1 MVLEEYRCGAMLVL
15 NPPVLCSLCS
25 LLPEAERRTG
35 HETEAEFLVGAFR
48 VCHDRRDIQGAAENA
63 RSREKTGLKAHE
75 GDEDLV
81 DYYYLVMHPNTQH
94 GLDLRRSDGKR
105 FRLEACPKL
114 KERFSQSFQ
123 YAQPMESKSPMTEAP
138 SRTLTIAV

>member
-81 DYYYLVMHPNTQH
+81 DY
-94 GLDLRRSDGKR
+94 
-105 FRLEACPKL
+105 
-114 KERFSQSFQ
+114 
-123 YAQPMESKSPMTEAP
+123 
-138 SRTLTIAV
+138 